1 MSRLKLTQSI
11 DQLVKAFKDLGE
23 AVNISTSMNSKDGV
37 HYPVGHRYD
46 AKGYLTKELK
56 NGISNITYNSL
67 NLPMKSVIGYFLSSA
82 ANIDVHAAG
91 GTKLKT
97 VL

>member
-1 MSRLKLTQSI
+1 LSRLKLTQSI

-46 AKGYLTKELK
+46 AKGYLTKELNK
-56 NGISNITYNSL
+56 EISNITYKSL
-67 NLPMKSVIGYFLSSA
+67 NLPMKLMIGFF
-82 ANIDVHAAG
+82 
-91 GTKLKT
+91 
-97 VL
+97 